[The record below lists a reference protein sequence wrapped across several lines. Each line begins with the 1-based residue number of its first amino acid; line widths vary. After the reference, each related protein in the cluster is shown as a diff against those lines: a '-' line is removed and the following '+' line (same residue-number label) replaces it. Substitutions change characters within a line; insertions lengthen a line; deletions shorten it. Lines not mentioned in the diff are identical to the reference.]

1 MKRIFL
7 MLMAVLLALALVAC
21 GGDTPPIDATD
32 DGGNA
37 TQEVIDVIDEG
48 YKVIYDITDST
59 SIAIMTEMLGNIN
72 TAVGAKPSSSNSGTP
87 AMEREILFGLKSGRS
102 EAESLYGNIM
112 KYANAQR
119 SVYAVRVVG
128 EKIVVAASDKD
139 ALKIAA
145 SVVVGFAEDGK
156 LLVPKNLDVLVVYDT
171 DIYLRQGIV
180 QQLDAD
186 AIGADTGIK
195 SIAVNGTPI
204 LGFLRDKTDYA
215 VAVENAQAAKVSVI
229 ANEAGAAVSVK
240 TEGNTTTVVVISIDG
255 KNERVYTVKAYE
267 KLESEVVNK
276 DGAKAIVTYVID
288 DGEKATATFIKEK
301 MAPKYPSLTAS
312 FALITKNLAT
322 LDIKTNSDG
331 TREYV
336 KDADGFYTYKK
347 NESNW
352 AFWQDIA
359 ATLGADGY
367 ELVSHTH
374 THSYWGE
381 NDNGGT
387 FKYYNTAGEE
397 FISENFPKGNVSKEF
412 LASQQIIQDLA
423 PDQSVATFVRSG
435 LTAGGKNVKYSDT
448 FWDAIQNS
456 GAYIGARGTYTYPD
470 RPLDMINKFETFA
483 DVANRFFLKSYM
495 VQHYNT
501 SPTVKT
507 TSAGS
512 GPADCL
518 AAGISYWTNYID
530 VAVENNAWA
539 AFCIHTIKPDTY
551 DTRSGHYIYES
562 QADELFAY
570 TEKLS
575 KENKVWVASLTD
587 AFVYV
592 NERSTATV
600 EAYVDESGNVI
611 VSLNDKEEGSVYNM
625 ALTVKVA
632 LPAGKSGATMNGK
645 ALSAFSENGKTYVY
659 VNIVPGNTATLEVK

>member
-7 MLMAVLLALALVAC
+7 IFASALLALALVAC
-21 GGDTPPIDATD
+21 GGDMPVDTTDETAT
-32 DGGNA
+32 A
-37 TQEVIDVIDEG
+37 EVIDVIDEG
-48 YKVIYDITDST
+48 YKVVYDITDST
-59 SIAIMTEMLGNIN
+59 AIATMTQMLGDIN
-72 TAVGAKPSSSNSGTP
+72 TAVGAKPASSNSGAP
-87 AMEREILFGLKSGRS
+87 ATQKEIQFGLKSGRD
-102 EAESLYGNIM
+102 EAASLYGEIM

-119 SVYAVRVVG
+119 GVYAIRVVG
-128 EKIVVAASDKD
+128 EKIVVSASDKD

-145 SVVVGFAEDGK
+145 SVIAGFAEGGK
-156 LLVPKNLDVLVVYDT
+156 LLVPKNLDMLAVYDT
-171 DIYLRQGIV
+171 DAYLRQGTV
-180 QQLDAD
+180 EMLDAD
-186 AIGADTGIK
+186 AIGADAGLK
-195 SIAVNGTPI
+195 SLSVNGTPV
-204 LGFLRDKTDYA
+204 LGFSRDKTDYA
-215 VAVENAQAAKVSVI
+215 VAVEGVSSVNVSAI
-229 ANEAGAAVSVK
+229 TSEAGAAVSVK

-288 DGEKATATFIKEK
+288 DGNKETATFIKEK

-322 LDIKTNSDG
+322 LDIKTNDDG
-331 TREYV
+331 TREYA

-359 ATLGADGY
+359 ATLGAEGY

-387 FKYYNTAGEE
+387 FKYYNTAGDE
-397 FISENFPKGNVSKEF
+397 FVSEDFPKGNVSKEF
-412 LASQQIIQDLA
+412 LASQQIIQDLDPNQTA
-423 PDQSVATFVRSG
+423 YTFVRSG

-483 DVANRFFLKSYM
+483 NVADRFFLKSYM

-507 TSAGS
+507 TQADS
-512 GPADCL
+512 GPAECL
-518 AAGISYWTNYID
+518 AAGIPYWTNYID

-570 TEKLS
+570 TEKLAA
-575 KENKVWVASLTD
+575 ENKVWVANLTD

-600 EAYVDESGNVI
+600 ESYVDESGNVV
-611 VSLNDKEEGSVYNM
+611 VSLDDREEGSVYNM

-632 LPAGKSGATMNGK
+632 LPDGKNGATVDGK
-645 ALSAFSENGKTYVY
+645 ALTAFSENGKTYVY
-659 VNIVPGNTATLEVK
+659 VNVVPGNTATLEVK